1 MNIGSQGVQAV
12 FEKACLILLM
22 LLFLCGCAVKPHV
35 RKPPEAEPVPEVV
48 QPAPEPIVEKDP
60 FKVFP
65 EKFRLVALEAE
76 KNREFLK
83 ALSYW
88 KVVYRFEPQNK
99 AVSAKMRALENHLLK
114 EAERHFARGLERFQK
129 NAIQEARKEF
139 LLCLTY
145 QPGHAQAVEYL
156 KYRLNEPDF
165 LTYETREGDTLKK
178 ISREIYRDPDKDF
191 LIAYFNDLEDK
202 NPIKSGL
209 TLKLPVITSIGVT
222 KKSYSEED
230 AYKLKPNTLS
240 KPRKPEGQR
249 QEQAEVHYIKG
260 ARHFLAEELDKAIV
274 EWEETLRL
282 NPEHPNAKRDLE
294 KARRILK
301 SLKKS
306 P

>member
-1 MNIGSQGVQAV
+1 
-12 FEKACLILLM
+12 M
-22 LLFLCGCAVKPHV
+22 LLFLIGCAARPYVQ
-35 RKPPEAEPVPEVV
+35 KPPEIEPVPEVV
-48 QPAPEPIVEKDP
+48 QPTPEPIVEKDP
-60 FKVFP
+60 FKLFP
-65 EKFRLVALEAE
+65 EKFRMKALEAE
-76 KNREFLK
+76 KNRDVPR
-83 ALSYW
+83 ALFCW
-88 KVVYRFEPQNK
+88 KVVHRFEPQDK
-99 AVSAKMRALENHLLK
+99 AVSEKMKALESHLQR
-114 EAERHFARGLERFQK
+114 EAERHFSRGLERFQK
-129 NAIQEARKEF
+129 NAMQEARKEF

-145 QPGHAQAVEYL
+145 QPGHTKAIEYL
-156 KYRLNEPDF
+156 KYRMNEPDF

-222 KKSYSEED
+222 KKSYPEED
-230 AYKLKPNTLS
+230 AYKLKPNALS
-240 KPRKPEGQR
+240 KTRKPEGQR
-249 QEQAEVHYIKG
+249 QEQAEAHYIKG
-260 ARHFLAEELDKAIV
+260 ANYFLAEELDKAIV

-301 SLKKS
+301 NLKKS